1 MALAIPFLFT
11 SCVKDEIYGGS
22 TISDI
27 SNTIAYTATDA
38 VTVTAKVAALVKI
51 SGVDLIYT
59 VNGGSQQTVQM
70 SGSSDIYTGIIP
82 AQAMDAVVEFFIKAT
97 TESMT
102 TESAKVKYT
111 VGAVPID
118 YSGLR
123 LNELNGNDKFIEI
136 YNNGADVP
144 TLAGVYIEKDGKN
157 VWTGDKRGLKKGE
170 FLLLYSEDVVVSGGA
185 HEGYDPA
192 LVFASGLSAKKAV
205 RVQLFSPAAASLSD
219 FNLVTCVTPAP
230 ASYSRNKDGK
240 WYFADAT
247 PGAENKEGTE
257 AVKGL
262 EGGDPVAPGSVI
274 LSELN
279 GNDKFIELA
288 NPGDVD
294 FAIGNYTIE
303 KDGKEV
309 WKAGEKLVV
318 PAHGFV
324 LLYSED
330 VVVSGGAQEGYDPEL
345 VFASGLSAKKAVKV
359 ELKSDKASS
368 VEAFNL
374 VECKKTAPASYS
386 KNADGKWY
394 FSDATPGKANKEGT
408 ELVEGLE

>member
-157 VWTGDKRGLKKGE
+157 
-170 FLLLYSEDVVVSGGA
+170 
-185 HEGYDPA
+185 
-192 LVFASGLSAKKAV
+192 
-205 RVQLFSPAAASLSD
+205 
-219 FNLVTCVTPAP
+219 
-230 ASYSRNKDGK
+230 
-240 WYFADAT
+240 
-247 PGAENKEGTE
+247 
-257 AVKGL
+257 
-262 EGGDPVAPGSVI
+262 
-274 LSELN
+274 
-279 GNDKFIELA
+279 
-288 NPGDVD
+288 
-294 FAIGNYTIE
+294 
-303 KDGKEV
+303 
-309 WKAGEKLVV
+309 
-318 PAHGFV
+318 
-324 LLYSED
+324 
-330 VVVSGGAQEGYDPEL
+330 
-345 VFASGLSAKKAVKV
+345 
-359 ELKSDKASS
+359 
-368 VEAFNL
+368 L
-374 VECKKTAPASYS
+374 VEWSR
-386 KNADGKWY
+386 G
-394 FSDATPGKANKEGT
+394 
-408 ELVEGLE
+408 